1 MESYTIF
8 TNNSV
13 VAEYFNETP
22 FPIEVKWIAAPA
34 IEVLSAAK
42 SAAHLGAV
50 ILSNPMS
57 GVRTSQPLFGPAS
70 FEKPPPSGGGGRSS
84 PPKIRSINPYLT
96 VLAGESRGTV
106 DFVSV
111 KNIDEALTLYKKNAR
126 LRFAAHNDDTIKK
139 FQAADLE
146 ILLAT
151 ITALESLGST

>member
-1 MESYTIF
+1 MDDYTVY

-13 VAEYFNETP
+13 VAEYFAEKEL
-22 FPIEVKWIAAPA
+22 PIEVKWVAAPA
-34 IEVLSAAK
+34 MEVLSAAK

-70 FEKPPPSGGGGRSS
+70 FERPNSRASS
-84 PPKIRSINPYLT
+84 APPKIRSINPYLS
-96 VLAGESRGTV
+96 VLAGPSRGTV

-126 LRFAAHNDDTIKK
+126 LRFVGHNDDTIKA
-139 FQAADLE
+139 FQSLDLE
-146 ILLAT
+146 TLLAT
-151 ITALESLGST
+151 ITAIESLGH